1 MRPIQNQLI
10 MVTGATD
17 GLGKAVTLELARR
30 GAWVLLHGRSDER
43 GKRTIEEI
51 RAEVPEARLEF
62 FRADFAHLSEV
73 RQLAKAVR
81 AEHSRLDALV
91 NNAGIYLD
99 DRQESADG
107 NELVFQVNFLAH
119 VILTESLLPIL
130 KDAAPSRIV
139 NVASAGQS
147 SIDFDDIRLE
157 STYSGSTSYQRSKLA
172 QIMYT
177 FDLAERLASEH
188 ITVNALHP
196 ATFMP
201 TKMVVGRFP
210 PSSKIQEGVDA
221 TVRLISA
228 PELEGVTGRYFN
240 MQNERR
246 AHPQAYDAEARRRLS
261 ELTETVM
268 KY

>member
-17 GLGKAVTLELARR
+17 GLGKAVALELARR
-30 GAWVLLHGRSDER
+30 GAWVLIHGRSEER
-43 GKRTIEEI
+43 GRKTIEEI
-51 RAEVPEARLEF
+51 TAEVPEARLEF
-62 FRADFAHLSEV
+62 FRADFSRFSEV
-73 RQLAKAVR
+73 RQLAEAVR
-81 AEHSRLDALV
+81 SEHSRLDVLV
-91 NNAGIYLD
+91 NNAGIYQD
-99 DRQESADG
+99 DRQETEDG

-119 VILTESLLPIL
+119 IMLTESLLPIL

-147 SIDFDDIRLE
+147 PIDFDDIPLTR
-157 STYSGSTSYQRSKLA
+157 SYSGSTSYQRSKLA

-177 FDLAERLASEH
+177 IDLAKRLESEH

-201 TKMVVGRFP
+201 TKMVIGRFP
-210 PSSKIQEGVDA
+210 PSSKIQDGVGA
-221 TVRLISA
+221 TVRLAAA

-240 MQNERR
+240 MQNEHR

-261 ELTETVM
+261 ELTEHLM